1 MNAAYSAFRRVSAEL
16 GANPRHVQGPGGNT
30 SFKLGAER
38 MLVKGSGFELA
49 RAEVDEMFVDV
60 NAGKI
65 RAALRDGNDDP
76 LAGAWPGVGPKPSI
90 ETSMHALLPSRVV
103 LHTHSLPVVIAA
115 CRTNAREHLA
125 ARLAGL
131 DWVFVEYER
140 PGTPLARGIAR
151 ALAGSPGASV
161 VVLQNHGVV
170 VGADEAE
177 PACALLEDVCRRLD
191 VTARPVSGA
200 PDRDALAVAAERSG
214 LALPADETLHRL
226 ALDAEA
232 ARIATGGTLY
242 PDHVVFLGSGVG
254 LLAGRPP
261 GPPAGP
267 ASPKLWIAPG
277 QGVLLER
284 GLPKASEALAR
295 CLMEVALGLPSR
307 DACRYLSPSDEAAVL
322 GMEEEK
328 YRQSLARRVSD

>member
-1 MNAAYSAFRRVSAEL
+1 MDAAYSAFRRVSAEL

-30 SFKLGAER
+30 SFKVGGGR

-49 RAEVDEMFVDV
+49 RAELDEMFVDV
-60 NAGKI
+60 DAGKI
-65 RAALRDGNDDP
+65 RAALREGVDNP
-76 LAGAWPGVGPKPSI
+76 LTGAWSGEGPKPSI

-103 LHTHSLPVVIAA
+103 LHTHSLPVVITA
-115 CRTNAREHLA
+115 CRTDARELLA

-131 DWVFVEYER
+131 DWVFVAYER
-140 PGTPLARGIAR
+140 PGTPLAHGIAR

-191 VTARPVSGA
+191 VTPRSVSGV
-200 PDRDALAVAAERSG
+200 PDREALGLAAERAG
-214 LALPADETLHRL
+214 LGLPADETLHRL
-226 ALDAEA
+226 ALDPEA
-232 ARIATGGTLY
+232 VRIATGGTLY
-242 PDHVVFLGSGVG
+242 PDHVVFLGSGAG
-254 LLAGRPP
+254 LLAERPP
-261 GPPAGP
+261 QPSGGPG
-267 ASPKLWIAPG
+267 SPKLWLLPG

-328 YRQSLARRVSD
+328 YRQSLARRVSS